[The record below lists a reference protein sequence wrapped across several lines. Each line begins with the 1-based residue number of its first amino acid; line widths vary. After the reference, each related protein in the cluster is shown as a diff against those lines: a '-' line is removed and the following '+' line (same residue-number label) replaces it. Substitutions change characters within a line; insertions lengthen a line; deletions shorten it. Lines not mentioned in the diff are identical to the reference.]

1 LLRLHGLGRP
11 ECLLEFGERAHRLS
25 PRHSDIV
32 VALVDHPD
40 GLTAEQLELEV
51 YAGRVHSSTMRAEMT
66 RLRALLGPD
75 VLKSRPYRLTVE
87 TDCDWQAVPA
97 HLAAGRVREA
107 VRAYHG
113 PLLPQ
118 SEAPGTVERREALQ
132 RQLRAA
138 VLVSHETDLMVAWTR
153 SRWGAEDLAMWRRQ
167 AATLPAN
174 SPLHPLAVAE
184 LHRLERQLGR

>member
-1 LLRLHGLGRP
+1 
-11 ECLLEFGERAHRLS
+11 
-25 PRHSDIV
+25 
-32 VALVDHPD
+32 
-40 GLTAEQLELEV
+40 
-51 YAGRVHSSTMRAEMT
+51 
-66 RLRALLGPD
+66 LLGPN

-153 SRWGAEDLAMWRRQ
+153 SRWGAEDLAMWHQQ

-184 LHRLERQLGR
+184 SRRLERKLGR